1 MDENRRARL
10 RFRIRTMLVAVVILA
25 LALMVALQQLQ
36 IGRQR
41 AEIER
46 LRSELG
52 SAMVT
57 RERLTDIL
65 REQRDRIERQRE
77 TKPSTDQP

>member
-1 MDENRRARL
+1 
-10 RFRIRTMLVAVVILA
+10 MLVAVVILA